1 MSEIKFKNI
10 AFDFDGTLADSF
22 YLAREYYDLAAKD
35 SGIKGLT
42 REEINTLR
50 NTKFSL
56 KYGFNL
62 LLNNKVNALGVLRL
76 AKNLIEELLFNKQR
90 LELFKGTVELLQEL
104 NESGV
109 NIFLVTYNQK
119 IIVDSTLEKYNCKDL
134 FKEIYQVDLWKS
146 KSNTIKSL
154 IEDHKI
160 NSDDIVF
167 IGDEIRDVESAHSV
181 GVKAIAVEW
190 GFNTPKVLK
199 ESKPDWQVK
208 NLNELSK
215 LLLS

>member
-1 MSEIKFKNI
+1 MSETKFKNI

-22 YLAREYYDLAAKD
+22 YLAREYYDIAAKD

-42 REEINTLR
+42 SSEIDKLR

-56 KYGFNL
+56 RYGFNL

-76 AKNLIEELLFNKQR
+76 VKNLIEELLFNKQR
-90 LELFKGTVELLQEL
+90 LELFKGADAFL
-104 NESGV
+104 NELKNAGV

-119 IIVDSTLEKYNCKDL
+119 RIVDSTLEKYNCKDV
-134 FKEIYQVDLWKS
+134 FNQIYQVDLWKS

-154 IEDHKI
+154 LEDHKI
-160 NSDDIVF
+160 NPNDIVF
-167 IGDEIRDVESAHSV
+167 VGDEIRDVASAHEA
-181 GVKAIAVEW
+181 GIKAIAVEW
-190 GFNTPKVLK
+190 GFNTPKILR
-199 ESKPDWQVK
+199 ESKPEWQVK
-208 NLNELSK
+208 SFNELSK

>member
-90 LELFKGTVELLQEL
+90 LELFKGTVEFLQEL